1 MNKKQRKQR
10 LQKMNLLIRLANRS
24 NSSASKEKAITD
36 TNLNESEVKFLPKSN
51 GRLIHGNSSEPNK
64 IQSDTVSG
72 AERSNES
79 SLRSKKPSDSH
90 LEVDLINKK
99 LPKELIIRIFS
110 YLDINSMCRCACVSK
125 VCLQLSQTT
134 QN

>member
-1 MNKKQRKQR
+1 
-10 LQKMNLLIRLANRS
+10 MNLLIRLANRS
-24 NSSASKEKAITD
+24 NSSASKEKPITD
-36 TNLNESEVKFLPKSN
+36 DNLNESEVKFLPKSN
-51 GRLIHGNSSEPNK
+51 GRLIHDNSPEPNK
-64 IQSDTVSG
+64 MQSETVSG
-72 AERSNES
+72 AERSNKS
-79 SLRSKKPSDSH
+79 SLRSKKTSDSH

-125 VCLQLSQTT
+125 VCLQLSQIT